1 MELTEEIKTAAL
13 QLGQALRQDEDVL
26 MYLDALKEVQADPQ
40 ASALEKRMYEVY
52 EGLIARQ
59 QGGEQIGQEET
70 SAFYELRQQVLNH
83 ALISK
88 RHEML
93 RFIRPRLAQIA
104 EEISFVLGVDFAALA
119 RSQ

>member
-1 MELTEEIKTAAL
+1 MPLTEEIKIAAL

-26 MYLDALKEVQADPQ
+26 MYLNALQEVQADPT
-40 ASALEKRMYEVY
+40 ASALEKKMYDVY

-59 QGGEQIGQEET
+59 QAGEQLSQEET
-70 SAFYELRQQVLNH
+70 SAFYELRQQVLSH
-83 ALISK
+83 PLISK

-104 EEISFVLGVDFAALA
+104 EELTFVLAVDFASFA
-119 RSQ
+119 RTE